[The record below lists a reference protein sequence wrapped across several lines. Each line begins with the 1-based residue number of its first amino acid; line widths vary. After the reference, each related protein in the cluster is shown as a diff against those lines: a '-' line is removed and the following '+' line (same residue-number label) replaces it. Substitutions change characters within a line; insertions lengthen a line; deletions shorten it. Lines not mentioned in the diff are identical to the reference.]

1 MNEKKQKQDEFG
13 SVGQYNIYFSD
24 KKIFRDTDER

>member
-13 SVGQYNIYFSD
+13 SVGQYSIYFSD
-24 KKIFRDTDER
+24 RKIFRDADKR